1 MDFNKSQIDQ
11 IIDDVSYLQDEV
23 EAFKYVIS
31 NVPYSEKPA
40 GEESILEMI
49 GLIDHA
55 QKKFYRPFVET
66 AARLSKRPLEYNE
79 NFEETFELDE
89 EKYGDPEYL
98 LNKIIKHRAAL
109 LSILEKLSALD
120 WNKKAEVRGKE
131 RSIFTVMTEM
141 VHFERNQFKKVADR
155 VLAME
160 KNNQQNA

>member
-11 IIDDVSYLQDEV
+11 IIDDASYMQDEA

-31 NVPYSEKPA
+31 TVPYSEKPA

-49 GLIDHA
+49 ALIDHA

-66 AARLSKRPLEYNE
+66 AARLTKRPVEYDE
-79 NFEETFELDE
+79 NFAKTFSLDK
-89 EKYGDPEYL
+89 EKYSNPEYL

-120 WNKKAEVRGKE
+120 WNKKAEVKNRE
-131 RSIFTVMTEM
+131 RSIFDVMTEM

-155 VLAME
+155 VMAIE
-160 KNNQQNA
+160 KNKQ